1 LLWISG
7 WTFHRTRFFYFQINK
22 KTYFFLLSVFS
33 FVLIFFLIPIF
44 FSDDDWSVNRS
55 ISSFVCGRGSWED
68 LFFSNRQP
76 LGNKTGEPKFRLN

>member
-33 FVLIFFLIPIF
+33 FVLIFFFDPDF
-44 FSDDDWSVNRS
+44 FFQMMIGAWT
-55 ISSFVCGRGSWED
+55 GRFPRLCVGEGREKICFFPTGSH
-68 LFFSNRQP
+68 
-76 LGNKTGEPKFRLN
+76 